1 MAVNHHASDELL
13 LTYAAGQMSPAP
25 ALVVASHLAMS
36 EEDADRLSTFERL
49 GGALIDEQ
57 PLADIAPGL
66 FEAMLARLDA
76 PAPDEPAQA
85 ALNHSGLDMGI
96 TLPAPLAARRIG
108 KWRTIAPGVRFAD
121 VEVPEDPTFKVVL
134 LRVGAGKALPQ
145 HGHSGSELTLILKGY
160 FSDEGGVYGPG
171 DFEEEDSAS
180 NHQPVVGPE
189 GECICLTAIEGRL
202 MPKSWLAKIMMPFFG
217 F

>member
-13 LTYAAGQMSPAP
+13 LTYAAGQLSPAP

-36 EEDADRLSTFERL
+36 GEDADRLSTFERL
-49 GGALIDEQ
+49 GGVLIDEQ
-57 PLADIAPGL
+57 PMADIAPDL
-66 FEAMLARLDA
+66 FEATLARLDA
-76 PAPDEPAQA
+76 PAPDEPVRAT
-85 ALNHSGLDMGI
+85 LDHSGLDMGI

-108 KWRTIAPGVRFAD
+108 RWRTIAPGVRFAD
-121 VEVPEDPTFKVVL
+121 VEVPEDPAFKVVL

-145 HGHSGSELTLILKGY
+145 HGHSGSELTVVLKGR
-160 FSDEGGVYGPG
+160 FSDGAGSYGPG
-171 DFEEEDSAS
+171 DFEEEDIAS

-202 MPKSWLAKIMMPFFG
+202 MPKSWLAKMLMPLFG